1 MLAIL
6 LVTGFVVRLRRLLI
20 AWGKRN
26 SLCELPT
33 AEHRD
38 SPLHQTLALA
48 RERLEQITQKIAPLP
63 PLRTKKSP
71 SLAFVLGFL
80 FSGVGLGI
88 YFRSRVDL
96 IVPSIVWIISIAT
109 LEGQG
114 LLVGAVI
121 GGLWGLLRTVSSNK
135 RM

>member
-1 MLAIL
+1 MY
-6 LVTGFVVRLRRLLI
+6 
-20 AWGKRN
+20 
-26 SLCELPT
+26 
-33 AEHRD
+33 
-38 SPLHQTLALA
+38 ALA
-48 RERLEQITQKIAPLP
+48 RERLEQINLKTIDSFP
-63 PLRTKKSP
+63 PLRTKVNP

-96 IVPSIVWIISIAT
+96 IVPSIVWVILIAA

-114 LLVGAVI
+114 LLVGTVI

-135 RM
+135 RL